1 MIRALDVFL
10 SYVLFGIAV
19 VLGVLVAVALLIK
32 RALGE
37 ILIISSLFA
46 WGSGALSRAGAVHD
60 HATWLQSVGYLS

>member
-19 VLGVLVAVALLIK
+19 VLGVLVAAALLIK

-37 ILIISSLFA
+37 ILIISSLVG

>member
-19 VLGVLVAVALLIK
+19 VLGVMLGLALLIK

-37 ILIISSLFA
+37 ILIISSLVG
-46 WGSGALSRAGAVHD
+46 WGSGALNRAGEVHD

>member
-1 MIRALDVFL
+1 MIRALNSLL
-10 SYVLFGIAV
+10 SYLFFSIAV
-19 VLGVLVAVALLIK
+19 VLGVLLGLALLIK

-37 ILIISSLFA
+37 ILIISSLVG